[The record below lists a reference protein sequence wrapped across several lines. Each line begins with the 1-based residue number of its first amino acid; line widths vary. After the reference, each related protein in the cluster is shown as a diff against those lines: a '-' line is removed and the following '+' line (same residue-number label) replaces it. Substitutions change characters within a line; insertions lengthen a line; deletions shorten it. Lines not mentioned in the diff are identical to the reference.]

1 MNRKQTQLIISFLI
15 IIVVLA
21 LVFLLFNNPGQ
32 SKSSSIQIGQKAI
45 LTAEGDPNVQ
55 SFIKQYNGSVGSVEV
70 INQSYLQTLQNEQP
84 VIYGGLAVFS
94 YPVYAIT
101 FNSSETTS
109 SVLVVVSDDQI
120 LRVFPVRGIVK

>member
-1 MNRKQTQLIISFLI
+1 MDRKQTWLILSFLI
-15 IIVVLA
+15 IIIVLT
-21 LVFLLFNNPGQ
+21 LFFILFNNPSQ
-32 SKSSSIQIGQKAI
+32 SKPSSIQIGQKAI

-84 VIYGGLAVFS
+84 VIYQGLAVLS

-109 SVLVVVSDDQI
+109 SVLVVVSDDEI
-120 LRVFPVRGIVK
+120 LRVFPVIGIVK